1 MEPIKVGYMRG
12 NRSLNSMIIIQ
23 IKINRSWRNN
33 LKKDWKPW
41 QLVQYGDQGLE
52 DVKDNFQ
59 LAIE

>member
-1 MEPIKVGYMRG
+1 MG
-12 NRSLNSMIIIQ
+12 
-23 IKINRSWRNN
+23 NN

-59 LAIE
+59 LAIEQIAELFPEIKFKNNGGEPDVQRK